1 MENTESNKSL
11 DYEINS
17 GNINTE
23 DKNILKNVAASGE
36 QILNTKKEGLKSE
49 LRIVKI
55 LQKKLDIEITKEIK
69 EINNEKF
76 TFDTIKIIL
85 FPLFKIQP
93 NEENIQIPN
102 ELNKLEPKDTQN
114 IAKKLNKNLP
124 TTFGE
129 ITHSILENGNLTIK
143 KLEQKELEILLE
155 QTKNLKDSDTTNQTT
170 KEGTNSENNKRINI
184 ESDQNFCKKSHEK
197 NSENLSD
204 EKISFESE
212 TLKKNN
218 SIKTLSLDNDNKN
231 KKKSQLI
238 KKNKFII
245 QYSSDHCLHLAINF
259 ETENY
264 LAYFDFDK
272 KKFFKSKNQEMKNY
286 FIIDLI
292 LTIKDNKKILN
303 PKLKFSNNE
312 MISKFNEIFPSK
324 TTGIYYCIS
333 NKELDGFFSVKNEI
347 DLSKNFNDNLI
358 SYDNLYE
365 KEFFIIPKDSF
376 VIVECK
382 NSNKLNIALDQV
394 LKNYY
399 LIKDLITSNKK
410 IVIFIILTEK
420 LSAKNTKQLLNTINN
435 HKLQI
440 FVYICDDNKL
450 FGYSLEKDIIEQDI
464 ENIFEKLD
472 QIQKKNE
479 EMNLKLDNI
488 MNLISNFNFMDSKN
502 ISK

>member
-93 NEENIQIPN
+93 NEENIQIPI

-170 KEGTNSENNKRINI
+170 KEGTNSEN
-184 ESDQNFCKKSHEK
+184 
-197 NSENLSD
+197 
-204 EKISFESE
+204 
-212 TLKKNN
+212 
-218 SIKTLSLDNDNKN
+218 
-231 KKKSQLI
+231 
-238 KKNKFII
+238 
-245 QYSSDHCLHLAINF
+245 
-259 ETENY
+259 
-264 LAYFDFDK
+264 
-272 KKFFKSKNQEMKNY
+272 
-286 FIIDLI
+286 
-292 LTIKDNKKILN
+292 
-303 PKLKFSNNE
+303 
-312 MISKFNEIFPSK
+312 
-324 TTGIYYCIS
+324 
-333 NKELDGFFSVKNEI
+333 
-347 DLSKNFNDNLI
+347 
-358 SYDNLYE
+358 
-365 KEFFIIPKDSF
+365 
-376 VIVECK
+376 
-382 NSNKLNIALDQV
+382 
-394 LKNYY
+394 
-399 LIKDLITSNKK
+399 
-410 IVIFIILTEK
+410 
-420 LSAKNTKQLLNTINN
+420 TK
-435 HKLQI
+435 
-440 FVYICDDNKL
+440 
-450 FGYSLEKDIIEQDI
+450 
-464 ENIFEKLD
+464 
-472 QIQKKNE
+472 
-479 EMNLKLDNI
+479 
-488 MNLISNFNFMDSKN
+488 
-502 ISK
+502 